1 MPRELMHVWSIFD
14 HPLDYP
20 HHVVARRA
28 EIGHGPEPL
37 MTNEVLCADT
47 IEPLRDEMMR
57 RGLIC
62 VPRDP
67 TDPPFLVESWM

>member
-1 MPRELMHVWSIFD
+1 MARDPMDVWSIFD

-20 HHVVARRA
+20 NYFVARRS

-37 MTNEVLCADT
+37 VTNEVLLST
-47 IEPLRDEMMR
+47 EIEPLRDEMER

-62 VPRDP
+62 FTRDP
-67 TDPPFLVESWM
+67 SDSPFLVECWM